1 MSTFLNY
8 EGESWFELDLGR
20 LTQLVLHWM
29 RFRDFVSAAAID
41 DALKRLAGKL
51 FLELDM
57 FIVVFLGLVLLL
69 DLCACNYCALAV

>member
-1 MSTFLNY
+1 
-8 EGESWFELDLGR
+8 
-20 LTQLVLHWM
+20 M
-29 RFRDFVSAAAID
+29 RFTDFVSAAAID